1 MLAND
6 DFLTTTRQSMR
17 IQTSVDLAALIRDC
31 RIALGLNQKTLA
43 DKAGVSRQW
52 IIAIEK
58 GKPRAEIA
66 LVLRAIDVLGIPL
79 FANETTKEKGRD
91 MLPPV
96 DIDSISAARRN

>member
-1 MLAND
+1 
-6 DFLTTTRQSMR
+6 MR
-17 IQTSVDLAALIRDC
+17 IRNSVDLAALIGDC

-52 IIAIEK
+52 IVAIEK

-66 LVLRAIDVLGIPL
+66 LVLRTIDVLEIPL
-79 FANETTKEKGRD
+79 FAIETTKEKGRD

-96 DIDSISAARRN
+96 DFDSIISAARRN